1 MSNVRPYINKSWSV
15 KERAT
20 YLHDHDKLQHNS
32 MERDSDSHAAA
43 IKGKR
48 PFVWIDILINRHH
61 HALKPPKFRSPLCR
75 ISYNCSLKCRIM
87 IVIYTRILLPAV
99 IIYVNLCPYKMTD

>member
-1 MSNVRPYINKSWSV
+1 MSNVRPYINKSWSG

-32 MERDSDSHAAA
+32 MERDSDSHAAT

-48 PFVWIDILINRHH
+48 PFV
-61 HALKPPKFRSPLCR
+61 
-75 ISYNCSLKCRIM
+75 
-87 IVIYTRILLPAV
+87 
-99 IIYVNLCPYKMTD
+99 